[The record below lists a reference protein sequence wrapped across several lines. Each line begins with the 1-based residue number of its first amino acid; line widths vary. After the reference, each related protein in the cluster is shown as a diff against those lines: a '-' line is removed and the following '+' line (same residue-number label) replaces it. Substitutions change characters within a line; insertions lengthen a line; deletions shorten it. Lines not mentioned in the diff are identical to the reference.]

1 MSIGYTFIARSYWG
15 TGLNDRVKRI
25 MLQYAF
31 DHVDTVRFDVF
42 AKNHRSQKAVEK
54 LGARLTETKESVW
67 VYTLASCHFFKT

>member
-1 MSIGYTFIARSYWG
+1 
-15 TGLNDRVKRI
+15 